1 MAVCAAM
8 GQMVDGQRS
17 NQLMGQGPS
26 WKAIN
31 QTGKLCQMHGQ
42 MTEMCGAFAWFW

>member
-26 WKAIN
+26 WKANN
-31 QTGKLCQMHGQ
+31 QTGKLCK